1 MKIATT
7 QTLKFKK
14 LQRRLKLP
22 LWQAIGVLEAIW
34 KMTYRNAPGGD
45 IGRLSNEDIAA
56 AIEWEGD
63 ADDLIAG
70 LVETGW
76 VDTDPTHRLLI
87 HDWEQECESWH
98 RGHMERYGKSF
109 ARPQN
114 QEQNKPCTELE
125 SSLMQ
130 PSATLGTSA
139 SLPIPTL
146 PSPSPPILNPP
157 APDPEPLSAAWVEV
171 VGVLKK
177 EGMGGAEQVCE
188 TCRDNG
194 CGVHEAT
201 RVIEHWQ
208 KNKPRWGVG
217 LLYKRLEF
225 MRPGERH
232 LRGWPDDG
240 GTVGYEQVTADEFRE
255 FGRLR
260 QFKKAPDRNKSS
272 PTWVFG
278 ELRDGRKVECRDY
291 PLPEKTSPPLEATSG
306 PE

>member
-157 APDPEPLSAAWVEV
+157 APDPEPLSAAWEGV
-171 VGVLKK
+171 VGELKK
-177 EGMGGAEQVCE
+177 EGMGAADQACE
-188 TCRDNG
+188 TCRDHGNRP
-194 CGVHEAT
+194 HDALALLT
-201 RVIEHWQ
+201 HWRTG
-208 KNKPRWGVG
+208 KPHWDVG
-217 LLYKRLEF
+217 LLYRRLCSLKQ
-225 MRPGERH
+225 GEPPNRN
-232 LRGWPDDG
+232 WPPLPAG
-240 GTVGYEQVTADEFRE
+240 VTTGYEQISAEEFRE
-255 FGRLR
+255 LGRKR
-260 QFKKAPDRNKSS
+260 QFKKP
-272 PTWVFG
+272 PTPNATNPNWVFG

-291 PLPEKTSPPLEATSG
+291 PTKVSP
-306 PE
+306 